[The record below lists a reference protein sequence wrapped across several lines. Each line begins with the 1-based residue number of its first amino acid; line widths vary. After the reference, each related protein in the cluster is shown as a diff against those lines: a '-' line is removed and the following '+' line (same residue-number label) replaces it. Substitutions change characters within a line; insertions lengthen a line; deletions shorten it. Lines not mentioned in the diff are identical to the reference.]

1 MKITHIVTH
10 THRHGTS
17 NYFVNFTGKGNL
29 TEKKVIKACD
39 IDFEPDREEFINIEK
54 VSESEIVEIK

>member
-1 MKITHIVTH
+1 MEITHIVTH

-39 IDFEPDREEFINIEK
+39 KELKKR
-54 VSESEIVEIK
+54 

>member
-1 MKITHIVTH
+1 MKITHIITH

-17 NYFVNFTGKGNL
+17 NYFVNFVGKGHL

-39 IDFEPDREEFINIEK
+39 IDFEPDREEYIDIEK
-54 VSESEIVEIK
+54 VDESEIVEVK